1 MTVTLPLDSNIP
13 PHWIKSATV
22 EKAIIPMPSRSVPGL
37 LYDVELDYATRE
49 LECKCKGFD
58 YRGSCGHLAALKF
71 SSYKPKSK
79 KKGVADTS
87 IESIYKFTPEDLGKN
102 QKAVYDCLAKHG
114 PMSNKQ
120 IGKKMREEAM
130 ENGGTGEEWPINTI
144 TPRVKENRNMG
155 FIEEYGTQY
164 DSITKR
170 REIVWEIVS

>member
-1 MTVTLPLDSNIP
+1 MTVTLPKGANIP
-13 PHWIKSATV
+13 SHWIKSATV

-37 LYDVELDYATRE
+37 SYDVELYYETRE
-49 LECKCKGFD
+49 LECPCEGFTF
-58 YRGSCGHLAALKF
+58 RKRCGHLAALKF

-87 IESIYKFTPEDLGKN
+87 MESIYKFTSEALGKN
-102 QKAVYDCLAKHG
+102 QKAVYDCLAKYG

-130 ENGGTGEEWPINTI
+130 ENGGTGEEWPINCI
-144 TPRVKENRNMG
+144 TGRVKENRNMG